1 MEDHRPA
8 PANDG
13 IVAALGSSLRR
24 TIAEHTGLQNLFGSA
39 PALSARRTAAR
50 TARRLAPETADRLIS
65 QFKGTAPLL
74 ALSSRMSAQV
84 GAQMRNRSAALRA
97 SAAFTVAAV
106 VGGGLVG
113 SAGPAAALTPNAVAR
128 TVGVGA
134 TTGGARSGNAG
145 NTANASNTGNTAN
158 TAGLSHATSGAPSG
172 GADVSG
178 PAIYP
183 RPQREHTQGTA
194 VAKPARVALAAAPHA
209 DPGALAVLKA
219 ALQLA
224 GVRKVDT
231 VSPDTDPQPG
241 VLTIYLGGGAEG
253 ASGGT
258 DRALRTL
265 STPTS
270 AVPSPSGLPAG
281 GYVLATGSA
290 TVGTPGKTAP
300 AGIAVLAGVDADG
313 TFNAVQSFRQILGQG
328 GALPGL
334 VVQDWPSSVRRG
346 VSEGFYGTPWTTQQT
361 VDMLDF
367 MGRTKQNYFLYAPGD
382 DPYRSTLWRNPYPA
396 SQQAG
401 LRTITQAAAAD
412 HITVAYSLSLGGS
425 LCYTSNQD
433 QNALVAK
440 LQQLWSLG
448 VRSFQLDFSQA
459 TYSHWHCQAD
469 ADAYGHGPEAAARA
483 QADLVDVVLRRFIT
497 QHPDADALTLLPSEY
512 YQDGST
518 PYRTALAKEL
528 DPSVLVVW
536 TGVGVQPATITAS
549 DLTGAQQAFGHP
561 LVTEDNYPVN
571 DSAQDRL
578 YLGAYEGRDPSVAS
592 DAAGLLVNAMQQPVA
607 SRIPLFTAADFAWNP
622 GGYQPQGSW
631 QAAVADLAGQSGLSG
646 QDSASGQDGA
656 SGHGGA
662 SGQDSRK
669 AQASQAAVAALS
681 ALAGNSASSPL
692 GQTESAYLRPLLD
705 AFWSAFEPASPRP
718 NSDDPAATAA
728 RSQAAAQL
736 RAAFTTMAQATDDL
750 AQVDGGQL
758 ESEDDAWVAQLAGYG
773 QAGQTAVDMLSAQR
787 AGDNA
792 TAWKLRLSL
801 AQQESALD
809 DNGVT
814 VGDGVLDPFLD
825 RALKA
830 SDSWAGLDT
839 GQLTAT
845 SSMGTAQ
852 NDDPAL
858 MVDGDPNTYY
868 WSADPPQTGDSF
880 GVDLGSATPV
890 RSVHI
895 LMGGPAGDVAAGDI
909 MQDAVLEYATDDS
922 GWQTIGTYHGQ
933 SEIDATL
940 PSGVVARYLRLRSTG
955 TQDSSV
961 AVRDFSVTTPF
972 TTPMTADGPAA
983 ASGYPLANLVD
994 GDLDSPYR
1002 AASAAQP
1009 GDAVTVTLG
1018 QTRPLNRVVVLTD
1031 PSTYAPGT
1039 VEVHSA
1045 DKGWTAIGAVA
1056 RDGYTELDA
1065 DPKLKVD
1072 RIRIAWTGGANSPAA
1087 VVYQV
1092 VPWYADTP
1100 PATLQLAQQSVD
1112 LQSGG
1117 GSVPVGGVLQA
1128 QGVGGATGTVTAQL
1142 PAAAK
1147 GLTVSGT
1154 GPVALPRGGAADVPL
1169 GFAAAANT
1177 PTGTYTAHVVFT
1189 VGGRVATQDVTVHV
1203 YPKTG
1208 GPDLALT
1215 ATASSSADETADF
1228 PATNVNDGDPT
1239 TRWSSPA
1246 DDNEWVQL
1254 QLAQPAVIGEVG
1266 LQWQDAYASKY
1277 QIQTSMDGQNWTTV
1291 ATVNNGQ
1298 GGAETVRFGAVNALY
1313 VRMQGVARAT
1323 RFGYSL
1329 WGMNVYAV
1337 TNPPASLTPPPGS
1350 TASPSPN
1357 PSSTPS
1363 PSPTD
1368 TATPDPTDTSTPDPS
1383 ASATP

>member
-24 TIAEHTGLQNLFGSA
+24 TIAEHTGLQQLFGSA
-39 PALSARRTAAR
+39 PALTARRTAAR

-74 ALSSRMSAQV
+74 TLGSRMSAQV
-84 GAQMRNRSAALRA
+84 GAQVRTRSAALRA

-106 VGGGLVG
+106 VSGGLVG
-113 SAGPAAALTPNAVAR
+113 TAGPASALAHNAVAR

-134 TTGGARSGNAG
+134 TTGGGQNGAAGNSGNAG
-145 NTANASNTGNTAN
+145 SSGNAGDPGSTG
-158 TAGLSHATSGAPSG
+158 GLSHATSGAPSG
-172 GADVSG
+172 GGDVSG

-209 DPGALAVLKA
+209 DPGAVAVLKA
-219 ALQLA
+219 ALRLA
-224 GVRKVDT
+224 GVRTVDT
-231 VSPDTDPQPG
+231 VSPNTDPQPG
-241 VLTIYLGGGAEG
+241 VLTIYVGGGAEG

-270 AVPSPSGLPAG
+270 AVPSPSGLPSG
-281 GYVLATGSA
+281 GYVLASGSA
-290 TVGTPGKTAP
+290 TVGPPGKTA
-300 AGIAVLAGVDADG
+300 AGGIAVLAGVDADG

-328 GALPGL
+328 GTLPGL

-346 VSEGFYGTPWTTQQT
+346 VSEAFYGTPWTTPQT

-382 DPYRSTLWRNPYPA
+382 DPYDSTLWRTPYPS

-425 LCYTSNQD
+425 LCYTSSQD
-433 QNALVAK
+433 QNALIAK
-440 LQQLWSLG
+440 MQQLWSLG

-469 ADAYGHGPEAAARA
+469 ADAYGHGAEAAARA

-497 QHPDADALTLLPSEY
+497 QHPDADALTLLPSEF

-578 YLGAYEGRDPSVAS
+578 YLGAYQGRDPSVAS

-607 SRIPLFTAADFAWNP
+607 SRVPLFTAADFAWNP
-622 GGYQPQGSW
+622 GGYQPQASW
-631 QAAVADLAGQSGLSG
+631 QAAVADLAGSG
-646 QDSASGQDGA
+646 DP
-656 SGHGGA
+656 
-662 SGQDSRK
+662 K
-669 AQASQAAVAALS
+669 AESALS
-681 ALAGNSASSPL
+681 ALTGNSASSPL

-728 RSQAAAQL
+728 RARAASQL
-736 RAAFTTMAQATDDL
+736 RSAFTTMAQATDNL

-758 ESEDDAWVAQLAGYG
+758 ESEDDAWVTQLAGYG
-773 QAGQTAVDMLSAQR
+773 VAGQTAVDMLSAQR

-801 AQQESALD
+801 AQQVAELD
-809 DNGVT
+809 ENGVT
-814 VGDGVLDPFLD
+814 IGDGVLDPFLD
-825 RALKA
+825 RALQA
-830 SDSWAGLDT
+830 SDSWAGVDA
-839 GQLTAT
+839 GQLTAFST
-845 SSMGTAQ
+845 MGAAP

-858 MVDGDPNTYY
+858 MVDGDPSTYY
-868 WSADPPQTGDSF
+868 LSADPPQTGDSF

-895 LMGGPAGDVAAGDI
+895 LMGGPTGDVAAGDI
-909 MQDAVLEYATDDS
+909 MQDAVLEYSTDDTT
-922 GWQTIGTYHGQ
+922 WHTIGSYQGQ

-940 PSGVVARYLRLRSTG
+940 PSGVVAHYLRLRATQAQNST
-955 TQDSSV
+955 V
-961 AVRDFSVTTPF
+961 AVREFSVTTPF
-972 TTPMTADGPAA
+972 TTPTTADGPAA
-983 ASGYPLANLVD
+983 APGYPLANLVD

-1002 AASAAQP
+1002 AASAPQP
-1009 GDAVTVTLG
+1009 GDGIRVTLG

-1031 PSTYAPGT
+1031 PGTYAPGT

-1056 RDGYTELDA
+1056 RDGYTELDT

-1072 RIRIAWTGGANSPAA
+1072 RIRIAWTGGANSPAP

-1092 VPWYADTP
+1092 IPWYADTP
-1100 PATLQLAQQSVD
+1100 PASLQLSQQSVD
-1112 LQSGG
+1112 LEAGG
-1117 GSVPVGGVLQA
+1117 GAVPLGSVLQA

-1142 PAAAK
+1142 PAGAK

-1154 GPVALPRGGAADVPL
+1154 GPVALPRGGSAAIPL
-1169 GFAAAANT
+1169 GLTASAST
-1177 PTGTYTAHVVFT
+1177 PPGTYTAHIVFT
-1189 VGGRVATQDVTVHV
+1189 VGSRQASQDVTVHV
-1203 YPKTG
+1203 YPRTG

-1215 ATASSSADETADF
+1215 ATASSSADAPDF
-1228 PATNVNDGDPT
+1228 PASNVNDGDPT

-1246 DDNEWVQL
+1246 FDNEWVQL
-1254 QLAQPAVIGEVG
+1254 QLAQPAVIAKVV
-1266 LQWQDAYASKY
+1266 LHWQDAYASRY
-1277 QIQTSMDGQNWTTV
+1277 LIQTSMDGQNWTTV
-1291 ATVNNGQ
+1291 ATVDNGQ
-1298 GGAETVRFGAVNALY
+1298 GGNETVPFAAVNAQY
-1313 VRMQGVARAT
+1313 VRMQGVSRAT
-1323 RFGYSL
+1323 NSGYSL
-1329 WGMNVYAV
+1329 WGMEVYAV
-1337 TNPPASLTPPPGS
+1337 TSPPTPPTQQPGS

-1357 PSSTPS
+1357 PSTTPS
-1363 PSPTD
+1363 PSPSD
-1368 TATPDPTDTSTPDPS
+1368 SATPDPTDPSFPDPS
-1383 ASATP
+1383 TSPTAG